1 MKFRL
6 RDRIALAI
14 YSLLGFVAAALFA
27 GVGYLLYTGM
37 LHVQLPLLGR
47 AGSMIAANVLAVIM
61 LIYSAF
67 MLRLAFKHK
76 PKKDKNSVTVAT
88 SEQGNGEVRVSVQA
102 LDALV
107 KQAVAGNNE
116 GVADIKTSIVN
127 HDDSISVK
135 IDMSLHGDAHI
146 PNITMLLQ
154 SSIKSYIEE
163 FSGIA
168 VRDVFIM
175 VKTIVPVLPQLAIEE
190 KSAPVVL
197 EENEHREMPAPQLSE
212 AQTESPAEEAFSN
225 EEDELSETAIESEA
239 AEEIEQGEPT
249 EETTDEIVGDEEA
262 VLEDEVE
269 TEEAA
274 EFAEEAEKNEEA
286 QEDA

>member
-61 LIYSAF
+61 LVYSAF

-107 KQAVAGNNE
+107 E
-116 GVADIKTSIVN
+116 
-127 HDDSISVK
+127 
-135 IDMSLHGDAHI
+135 AHKLTGWNGFDKVDRTALDGTDFELTI
-146 PNITMLLQ
+146 GYEDGRKVCATGSNAFPKGYREAREAILELFGKMMDRNG
-154 SSIKSYIEE
+154 IEN
-163 FSGIA
+163 
-168 VRDVFIM
+168 
-175 VKTIVPVLPQLAIEE
+175 PL
-190 KSAPVVL
+190 
-197 EENEHREMPAPQLSE
+197 
-212 AQTESPAEEAFSN
+212 
-225 EEDELSETAIESEA
+225 
-239 AEEIEQGEPT
+239 
-249 EETTDEIVGDEEA
+249 
-262 VLEDEVE
+262 
-269 TEEAA
+269 
-274 EFAEEAEKNEEA
+274 
-286 QEDA
+286 